1 MAQTTEDFKLAL
13 IEAIEGQDSTAIEQI
28 LPELHSFDIA
38 DIYENINEELKSYF
52 IDFITP
58 ERQVEILPELSA
70 ISIETIFEDLDN
82 KSQRTLISELKDDD
96 RVDILQRIEPELS
109 VQLISLLKKDEQD
122 LTESLLR
129 YDESSA
135 GGRMTTNVGK
145 VHINMSVKEGIDN
158 LRDIY
163 ETTGTLAR
171 IFVVDDEDKLLG
183 KLRLRDLAFNN
194 WDTPI
199 SSILQ
204 EEANHSIMAHED
216 QELAAKLIKDYDL
229 LALPVINEF
238 NKLLGVITADDA
250 MDILEQES
258 TEDIEKIAGITG
270 EVSFNP
276 YMQTSIFSHIKKRF
290 PWLFILAILAIF
302 SGMIM
307 MRFESILTNLFLL
320 ALYLPMVVSSGGN
333 SGGQASTVI
342 IRAMSLDEIS
352 LQNTFK
358 VIWGELRIGAILGC
372 SIGLFIGSISYIVLP
387 LFNVEIPP
395 SITLQNFSIAIFLA
409 ISIQITASN
418 LAGAILP
425 LLARQFKVDPAVI
438 AAPVITTLVDVT
450 GLLIYFWIIK
460 SFIF

>member
-1 MAQTTEDFKLAL
+1 MGQTTNDLKLA
-13 IEAIEGQDSTAIEQI
+13 IVEAIETQNKELIQQLI
-28 LPELHSFDIA
+28 PELHAFDIA
-38 DIYENINEELKSYF
+38 DIYENLTEELKTYF
-52 IDFITP
+52 IKFIP
-58 ERQVEILPELSA
+58 LEDKVDILPEVSA
-70 ISIETIFEDLDN
+70 QSAEAIFEDLDN

-109 VQLISLLKKDEQD
+109 VKLISLLKKDQQD

-158 LRDIY
+158 LREIY
-163 ETTGTLAR
+163 ENTGTLAR
-171 IFVVDDEDKLLG
+171 IFVVDDDDKLCG

-199 SSILQ
+199 NSIVQ
-204 EEANHSIMAHED
+204 EANHSILANED

-238 NKLLGVITADDA
+238 NQLLGVITADDA
-250 MDILEQES
+250 MEILEQES
-258 TEDIEKIAGITG
+258 TEDIEKIAGISG

-290 PWLFILAILAIF
+290 PWLFILAIMAIF

-307 MRFESILTNLFLL
+307 MRFESILTSLFLL
-320 ALYLPMVVSSGGN
+320 ALYLPMVVSAGGN

-352 LQNTFK
+352 LQNSLK
-358 VIWGELRIGAILGC
+358 VLWGEFRIGAILGFI
-372 SIGLFIGSISYIVLP
+372 IGLFIASISYIALP
-387 LFNVEIPP
+387 LFDVEIPAN
-395 SITLQNFSIAIFLA
+395 ITLKNFSIAIFLA

-418 LAGAILP
+418 IAGALLP
-425 LLARQFKVDPAVI
+425 LLARKFKVDPAVI
-438 AAPVITTLVDVT
+438 AAPIITTLVDVT

>member
-1 MAQTTEDFKLAL
+1 MGQTTEDLKSVL
-13 IEAIEGQDSTAIEQI
+13 IEAIEAQKKEAIQQL
-28 LPELHSFDIA
+28 LPELHAFDIA
-38 DIYENINEELKSYF
+38 DIYENLSDELKAYF
-52 IDFITP
+52 IDFISL
-58 ERQVEILPELSA
+58 EDKVDILPEISA
-70 ISIETIFEDLDN
+70 ESIETIFEELDD
-82 KSQRTLISELKDDD
+82 KTQRTLVSELKDDD
-96 RVDILQRIEPELS
+96 RVDVLQRIEPELS
-109 VQLISLLKKDEQD
+109 VKLISLLKKDEQD

-199 SSILQ
+199 KSIVQ
-204 EEANHSIMAHED
+204 EANHSILANED
-216 QELAAKLIKDYDL
+216 QEVAAKLIKDYDL

-238 NKLLGVITADDA
+238 NQILGVITADDA
-250 MDILEQES
+250 MEILEQES

-290 PWLFILAILAIF
+290 PWLFILAITAIF

-352 LQNTFK
+352 LQNSFK

-372 SIGLFIGSISYIVLP
+372 VIGVFIAGLSYVLLP
-387 LFNVEIPP
+387 LFDVTIPP
-395 SITLQNFSIAIFLA
+395 SITLKNFSIAIFLA

-418 LAGAILP
+418 IAGALLP

-438 AAPVITTLVDVT
+438 AAPIITTLVDVT
-450 GLLIYFWIIK
+450 GLLIYFWVIK